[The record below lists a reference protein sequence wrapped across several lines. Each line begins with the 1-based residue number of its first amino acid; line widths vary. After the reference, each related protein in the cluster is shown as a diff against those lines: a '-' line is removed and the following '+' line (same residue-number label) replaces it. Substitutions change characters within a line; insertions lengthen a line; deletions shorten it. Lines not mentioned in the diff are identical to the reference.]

1 MNRKMLLILCTAL
14 IGAGAAGCSG
24 GDTSDAAVNSGTYV
38 IDSDAAEGSFLPSI
52 TLDETEQSYHIVYD
66 PLSATYIGGTYA
78 TDGDVITC
86 KTIDGDNTYL
96 FRIGDENTLTFIQ
109 NGSSDLKPALEEF
122 TVPVTDGSVFKL
134 E

>member
-52 TLDETEQSYHIVYD
+52 TLDETEQSFHIVYD
-66 PLSATYIGGTYA
+66 QMCIRDRPDAVNNIA
-78 TDGDVITC
+78 AAVI
-86 KTIDGDNTYL
+86 
-96 FRIGDENTLTFIQ
+96 
-109 NGSSDLKPALEEF
+109 A
-122 TVPVTDGSVFKL
+122 
-134 E
+134 